1 MYYCLQ
7 YSSGFDELLFTV
19 FLGFVVL
26 LFTVLIGFDELLF
39 TVFLGFVV
47 LLYTVFLV
55 LMHYVYWWMYLIEW
69 KNHVIYFFFR
79 PTAKQLLKHEFFK
92 KAKVNTQTQFYS
104 FSAQSSE
111 SKFKRAFLIIGIL
124 AHLSWKLKWAF
135 LIPCCLSVRLSIPL

>member
-7 YSSGFDELLFTV
+7 YSS
-19 FLGFVVL
+19 
-26 LFTVLIGFDELLF
+26 GFDELLF

-69 KNHVIYFFFR
+69 KNHVIYFFFQANSK
-79 PTAKQLLKHEFFK
+79 TIIETWIFQKGKGKYTNTVLLI
-92 KAKVNTQTQFYS
+92 
-104 FSAQSSE
+104 SAQSSE

-135 LIPCCLSVRLSIPL
+135 LIPCCLSVRLSICL